1 MFLLKVLFIAIYE
14 LIKLSS
20 ANRVV
25 RKYLQN
31 DMLEAAVEVAR
42 VSTSKFSHRI
52 MEAANTP
59 VEVIGAE
66 HLDLSKTYLIVSNH
80 QSVFDVPILNGYLGV
95 FSGFIG
101 KQSIAKY
108 PLIGKWISLELCGM
122 IDRSSPRR
130 AIETINNAAEI
141 LKRGVNQIIFP
152 EGTRTRDGKVHEFK
166 AGAFKIATKA
176 KVEVLPVAI
185 VGAYEMF
192 PKNSLKLKSG
202 DIKLVIHP
210 PISTEGMG
218 TQELATI
225 TRDLIAATVENHSFE
240 YDKESSDLV

>member
-52 MEAANTP
+52 MKAANTP

-66 HLDLSKTYLIVSNH
+66 HLDPSKTYLIVSNH